1 VSVAPVRLALVA
13 DSDVFGGA
21 EAYLLHLLR
30 HLPPRFAPVL
40 LVTDPAPA
48 QLLSGAAACGVPV
61 VHVAPVR
68 SKRDLRELVRLW
80 RALAA
85 TRADVVHVNQAIPA
99 NNRHAIALAAWQ
111 RRAVVATLH
120 LTARVESE
128 QHGRRLRALYARL
141 HRAIAVSQRTRA
153 QLCDELGVAPQRIE
167 VVPNGVEVRAP
178 TVPRDVPSGGA
189 LRIAALGRL
198 VPQKGFDVLVEAVRL
213 LQRDGVRVEV
223 RIAGDGAERAAL
235 EAAAGDLAVHIVPF
249 VDDPDAFL
257 RDADAFCLP
266 SRDEGLPFALL
277 EAMMLGLPCVATDVG
292 DVAVALQD
300 DAGVVVPPEDPGALA
315 AALRGLWA
323 DPQRRR
329 ALAAA
334 ARTRA
339 VSVYSVDNMVAR
351 TAAVYDEVLAGR

>member
-1 VSVAPVRLALVA
+1 MSDNRVRLTLVA

-40 LVTDPAPA
+40 LVTDHVPA
-48 QLLSGAAACGVPV
+48 QLLSGAAAHGVPV

-68 SKRDLRELVRLW
+68 SKRDVGRLIRLW

-111 RRAVVATLH
+111 RRGVLVTLH
-120 LTARVESE
+120 LTAQVVSA
-128 QHGRRLRALYARL
+128 QHRRRLRALYARL

-153 QLCDELGVAPQRIE
+153 QLCDELGVAPARVR
-167 VVPNGVEVRAP
+167 VVPNGVDMRQPV
-178 TVPRDVPSGGA
+178 VPRDLDDGV

-198 VPQKGFDVLVEAVRL
+198 VPQKGFDVLIEAVRL
-213 LQRDGVRVEV
+213 LQRDGVCVEV
-223 RIAGDGAERAAL
+223 RIAGDGAERATL
-235 EAAAGDLAVHIVPF
+235 QAAAGDVPVELVPF
-249 VDDPDAFL
+249 VDDAEAFL
-257 RDADAFCLP
+257 RAADVFCLP

-292 DVAVALQD
+292 DVALALQD
-300 DAGVVVPPEDPGALA
+300 SAGMVVPAEDPVALA
-315 AALRGLWA
+315 AALRELHA

-334 ARTRA
+334 ARERA
-339 VSVYSVDNMVAR
+339 VAVYSVENMVAQ
-351 TAAVYDEVLAGR
+351 TVAVYDEVLAGR